1 MEPDGGISSKLNSD
15 TDSHRDS
22 GVTLIVGLGNP
33 GIEYQFTPH
42 NAGFLA
48 IDRLAERCGV
58 AVSNRRSKAVTA
70 SAWLAGRKVLLAKP
84 ETYMNL
90 SGLSVAALADELE
103 IDPRRELIVLY
114 DEVALP
120 LGSIRIRE
128 RGSAG
133 GHNGVSSISNVLDT
147 EEWLRVRIGIAPEDA
162 MAAESARQRRKD
174 YVLTPFRKQ
183 ELAVLDKVLDDVATA
198 VEVIL
203 TENAGVAM
211 NRFNRRL
218 GTEEE

>member
-1 MEPDGGISSKLNSD
+1 MGPSSGVGSSLNSGV
-15 TDSHRDS
+15 DS

-48 IDRLAERCGV
+48 IDRLAESAADGV
-58 AVSNRRSKAVTA
+58 SVTNRRSKALTA
-70 SAWLAGRKVLLAKP
+70 SARIAGRRVLLAKP

-90 SGLSVAALADELE
+90 SGLSVAALVDELE

-133 GHNGVSSISNVLDT
+133 GHKGGASISNALGT
-147 EEWLRVRIGIAPEDA
+147 EEWLRIRIGIAPEDA

-174 YVLTPFRKQ
+174 YVLTPFRKP
-183 ELAVLDKVLDDVATA
+183 ELAVLDTVLDDVSTA
-198 VEVIL
+198 VVLLL
-203 TENAGVAM
+203 TEGAGVAM
-211 NRFNRRL
+211 NRFNRRPSA
-218 GTEEE
+218 EEQD

>member
-1 MEPDGGISSKLNSD
+1 MESSG
-15 TDSHRDS
+15 

-58 AVSNRRSKAVTA
+58 LVVNRRSKALTA
-70 SAWLAGRKVLLAKP
+70 SAEIAGRRVLLAKP
-84 ETYMNL
+84 ETWMNL
-90 SGLSVAALADELE
+90 SGTSVAALAEELE
-103 IDPRRELIVLY
+103 IDPQRELIVLY
-114 DEVALP
+114 DEIALP

-133 GHNGVSSISNVLDT
+133 GHNGVKSISGALAT
-147 EEWLRVRIGIAPEDA
+147 EEWLRVRIGIAPDEA
-162 MAAESARQRRKD
+162 MAAERARQGRKE
-174 YVLTPFRKQ
+174 YVLRPFRKQ
-183 ELAVLDKVLDDVATA
+183 ELAVLDTALDDAATA
-198 VEVIL
+198 VETIL
-203 TENAGVAM
+203 TEGAGPAM

-218 GTEEE
+218 TVEEEQE

>member
-1 MEPDGGISSKLNSD
+1 MGLSGGIDSSLNSGV
-15 TDSHRDS
+15 DS

-58 AVSNRRSKAVTA
+58 VVSNRRSKALTA
-70 SAWLAGRKVLLAKP
+70 SARIAGRHVLLAKP

-90 SGLSVAALADELE
+90 SGLSVAALAKELE

-120 LGSIRIRE
+120 LGTIRIRE

-133 GHNGVSSISNVLDT
+133 GHNGVISISNGLGI
-147 EEWLRVRIGIAPEDA
+147 EEWLRIRIGIAPEEER
-162 MAAESARQRRKD
+162 AAESARQRRKD

-183 ELAVLDKVLDDVATA
+183 ELAVLDTVLDDVSTA
-198 VEVIL
+198 VELIL
-203 TENAGVAM
+203 TEGPSVAM
-211 NRFNRRL
+211 NRFNRR
-218 GTEEE
+218 TTAEEHE

>member
-1 MEPDGGISSKLNSD
+1 MEPSGGISSSLNSGG
-15 TDSHRDS
+15 DS

-58 AVSNRRSKAVTA
+58 VVTNRRSKALTA
-70 SAWLAGRKVLLAKP
+70 SARIAGRRVLLAKP

-90 SGLSVAALADELE
+90 SGLSVAALVEELE
-103 IDPRRELIVLY
+103 IDPRRQLIVLY

-133 GHNGVSSISNVLDT
+133 GHNGVKSISSALGT
-147 EEWLRVRIGIAPEDA
+147 EEWLRIRIGIAPEDA

-174 YVLTPFRKQ
+174 FVLTPFRKA
-183 ELAVLDKVLDDVATA
+183 ELAVLDTVLDDVSTA
-198 VEVIL
+198 IELLL
-203 TENAGVAM
+203 TEGASVAM
-211 NRFNRRL
+211 NRLNRRI
-218 GTEEE
+218 TAEEQE

>member
-1 MEPDGGISSKLNSD
+1 METSGGIGSSLNSGG
-15 TDSHRDS
+15 DS

-58 AVSNRRSKAVTA
+58 VVSNRRSKALTA
-70 SAWLAGRKVLLAKP
+70 STQIAGRRVLLAKP

-90 SGLSVAALADELE
+90 SGLSVSALADELE
-103 IDPRRELIVLY
+103 IDPRRKLIVLY

-133 GHNGVSSISNVLDT
+133 GHNGVTSISNALGT
-147 EEWLRVRIGIAPEDA
+147 EEWLRIRIGIAPEDA

-183 ELAVLDKVLDDVATA
+183 ELAVLDTVLDEVSTA
-198 VEVIL
+198 VELLL
-203 TENAGVAM
+203 TEGASVAM
-211 NRFNRRL
+211 NRFNRRA
-218 GTEEE
+218 TAEEQE

>member
-1 MEPDGGISSKLNSD
+1 MESSG
-15 TDSHRDS
+15 

-48 IDRLAERCGV
+48 IDRIAQRCGV
-58 AVSNRRSKAVTA
+58 IVGNRRSKALTA
-70 SAWLAGRKVLLAKP
+70 SAQIVGRQVLLAKP

-90 SGLSVAALADELE
+90 SGSSVGALVDELA
-103 IDPRRELIVLY
+103 IDPRRDLIVLV

-133 GHNGVSSISNVLDT
+133 GHNGVKSISGSLGT
-147 EEWLRVRIGIAPEDA
+147 EEWLRVRIGIAPEEEK
-162 MAAESARQRRKD
+162 AAESARQGRKEF
-174 YVLTPFRKQ
+174 VLRPFRKQ
-183 ELAVLDKVLDDVATA
+183 ELAVLDTTLDDVVAA
-198 VEVIL
+198 VEMIL
-203 TENAGVAM
+203 TEGPSAAM
-211 NRFNRRL
+211 CRFNRRL
-218 GTEEE
+218 GVEEA

>member
-1 MEPDGGISSKLNSD
+1 MEPSGGVVDG
-15 TDSHRDS
+15 
-22 GVTLIVGLGNP
+22 VVLIVGLGNP

-48 IDRLAERCGV
+48 IDRIAERCGV
-58 AVSNRRSKAVTA
+58 AVSNRRSKALTA
-70 SAWLAGRKVLLAKP
+70 SARIAGRRVLLAKP

-90 SGLSVAALADELE
+90 SGSSVAALVEEFDVN
-103 IDPRRELIVLY
+103 RRTGLIVLY

-133 GHNGVSSISNVLDT
+133 GHNGVKSISGALGT
-147 EEWLRVRIGIAPEDA
+147 EEWLRVRIGIAPEEA
-162 MAAESARQRRKD
+162 KAAESARQGRKD
-174 YVLTPFRKQ
+174 YVLRPFRKP
-183 ELAVLDKVLDDVATA
+183 ELAVLDQALDDVAAA
-198 VEVIL
+198 VETIL
-203 TENAGVAM
+203 TEGAGTAM

-218 GTEEE
+218 SGEEEQ

>member
-1 MEPDGGISSKLNSD
+1 MEPSGGISSSLNSGG
-15 TDSHRDS
+15 DS

-33 GIEYQFTPH
+33 GIEYQCTPH

-58 AVSNRRSKAVTA
+58 VVSNRRSKALTA
-70 SAWLAGRKVLLAKP
+70 SARIAGRRVLLAKP

-90 SGLSVAALADELE
+90 SGSSVAGLVEE
-103 IDPRRELIVLY
+103 FNVDPRRDLIVLY

-133 GHNGVSSISNVLDT
+133 GHNGVKSISGALGT
-147 EEWLRVRIGIAPEDA
+147 EEWLRVRIGIAPEEEK
-162 MAAESARQRRKD
+162 AAESARQGRKD
-174 YVLTPFRKQ
+174 YVLRPFRKP
-183 ELAVLDKVLDDVATA
+183 ELGVLDKVLDDVAAA

-203 TENAGVAM
+203 TEGAGIAM

-218 GTEEE
+218 NGEEEVL